1 MEYLA
6 QLVTSF
12 IGSAGFGIIFNAP
25 RESIVKCGFVGMIGW
40 ICYYTLTQ
48 NGIDSIPATAI
59 ASALIALI
67 SQSLAKLYKTPM
79 TIFIVGGIIPL
90 VPGGMAY
97 NAMRSFVE
105 NDYNSAINYAAKS
118 FLISGSIA
126 IGLILSEVLYQI
138 ALKSFRRLSR

>member
-12 IGSAGFGIIFNAP
+12 IGSACFGIIFHAP
-25 RESIVKCGFVGMIGW
+25 RESILKCGFVGMIGW
-40 ICYYTLTQ
+40 ICYYGLTE
-48 NGIDSIPATAI
+48 NGLDSIPATAI

-67 SQSLAKLYKTPM
+67 SQFFAKVYKAPM

-97 NAMRSFVE
+97 NAMRHFVE
-105 NDYNSAINYAAKS
+105 NDYNSAINYTVKS

-126 IGLILSEVLYQI
+126 MGLILAEVLYQLI
-138 ALKSFRRLSR
+138 RKSFFRK